1 MGGSQIYQNRTIN
14 LEENSDIVIKQSDTE
29 ERFTQLVDK
38 MSDGNPFGSNAEEDR
53 AECAK
58 LQQHLSLLRAEFV
71 KCQAERDTL
80 RFNYSKYRL

>member
-1 MGGSQIYQNRTIN
+1 
-14 LEENSDIVIKQSDTE
+14 
-29 ERFTQLVDK
+29 
-38 MSDGNPFGSNAEEDR
+38 MSDENPFGSNAEEDR

-80 RFNYSKYRL
+80 RYVTTVYSACKVLRYKDI